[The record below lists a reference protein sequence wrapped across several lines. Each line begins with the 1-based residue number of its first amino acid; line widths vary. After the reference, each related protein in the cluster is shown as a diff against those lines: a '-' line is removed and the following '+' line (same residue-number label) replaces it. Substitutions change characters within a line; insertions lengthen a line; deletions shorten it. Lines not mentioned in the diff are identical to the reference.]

1 MSGGRGERIVQAYRR
16 ANPRSETLYAR
27 AEKRIPGGITHDI
40 RHLRPFPLYVER
52 AQGSRKWTADGQEL
66 IDYWMGHGAL
76 FLGHN
81 HPQVMRAVAEQ
92 AARGTHYGASH
103 EFEVRWAELVARL
116 VPSAEKVRF
125 TASGTEATHLALRL
139 ARAFT
144 GREQVLKFEGHFHGW
159 HDAAT
164 AGVKPPYATPTS
176 SGVPGATAGAM
187 ILCPPN
193 DLARAEAL
201 LEAHPGL
208 GAAILEPAGGSA
220 GTIPTDVAF
229 LRGLR
234 DLTRRRG
241 VVLIFDEVISGFR
254 YAPGGAQEF
263 FGVTPDLTTLAKIL
277 AGGLPGG
284 AACGRADIMDL
295 LAFRD
300 DGGWNRRGRVAHAGT
315 FNSNPLC
322 AAAGIAALELVAD
335 GQRQR
340 AANAAG
346 DRLRRA
352 MNQAIYRLRADACV
366 YGESSLFVIFL
377 EPCHL
382 RQGCDRSRCGL
393 DHASLQSYANPGLY
407 HLLRLAM
414 TLHGVDIPPYHS
426 WMSCAHSAE
435 DLEKTVEAFE
445 GALRMLLD
453 EGLLGRA
460 DPPPSAAL
468 IQEGG
473 RAG

>member
-1 MSGGRGERIVQAYRR
+1 MSAARGDRIVQAYRK
-16 ANPRSETLYAR
+16 ANPRSEALYAR
-27 AEKRIPGGITHDI
+27 AEKTIPGGITHDI

-52 AQGSRKWTADGQEL
+52 ALGSRKWTADGQEL

-81 HPQVMRAVAEQ
+81 HPQVMRAVADQ

-103 EFEVRWAELVARL
+103 EWEVRWAELVTRL

-125 TASGTEATHLALRL
+125 TASGTEATHLAMRL

-144 GREQVLKFEGHFHGW
+144 GREKVLKFEGHFHGW
-159 HDAAT
+159 HDYAT
-164 AGVKPPYATPTS
+164 AGVKPPYVFPTS
-176 SGVPGATAGAM
+176 SGVPGASAQSMVICA
-187 ILCPPN
+187 PN

-201 LEAHPGL
+201 LDAQRDIA
-208 GAAILEPAGGSA
+208 AAILEPAGGTA
-220 GTIPTDVAF
+220 GSIQTDPAF

-234 DLTRRRG
+234 ELTRRRG

-254 YAPGGAQEF
+254 YAPGGAQEY
-263 FGVTPDLTTLAKIL
+263 FGVTPDLTALAKIL

-284 AACGRADIMDL
+284 AVCGRADIMDL

-300 DGGWNRRGRVAHAGT
+300 DPGWNRHGRVAHAGT
-315 FNSNPLC
+315 FNANPLS
-322 AAAGIAALELVAD
+322 AAAGVAALELVAD
-335 GQRQR
+335 GERQR

-346 DRLRRA
+346 ERLRRT
-352 MNQAIYRLRADACV
+352 MNEAIYRLKADACV

-382 RQGCDRSRCGL
+382 RQGCDRSRCAL
-393 DHASLQSYANPGLY
+393 DHTSLQTYGNPGVY

-414 TLHGVDIPPYHS
+414 ILHGVDIPAYHS
-426 WMSCAHSAE
+426 WMSCVHSEE
-435 DLEKTVEAFE
+435 DLGRTVAAFA
-445 GALRMLLD
+445 GGLRMLLE
-453 EGLLGRA
+453 EGLLGHA
-460 DPPPSAAL
+460 DPPHV
-468 IQEGG
+468 G
-473 RAG
+473 R